1 MNIIKLNAIDSTNNF
16 LKELS
21 ATQILD
27 NFTTVVTE
35 NQRKGKGQ
43 RGAIWSSQDGKNLTF
58 STFINHNPAFTS
70 ELYTINIV
78 VSLALIK
85 VLEKYQLSQLHIK
98 WPNDILS
105 ENKKICGILIENVIK
120 SDRSIH
126 CIIGIGLNVNQMAF
140 ENLPKA
146 SSMAILKNILFD
158 KEVLLNEILASLKHH
173 YNQLENPSLL
183 WKKYHSYLYKKGT
196 PVAFEDTSKKQFM
209 GIIQGVSSFG
219 KLMVLLED
227 DTIHEYDIKEIK
239 MLY

>member
-1 MNIIKLNAIDSTNNF
+1 MNIIKLNAIESTNNF

-35 NQRKGKGQ
+35 NQLKGKGQ
-43 RGAIWSSQDGKNLTF
+43 RGATWVSEDGKNLTF
-58 STFINHNPAFTS
+58 SIFINHNSAYTNDLFTF
-70 ELYTINIV
+70 NIV
-78 VSLALIK
+78 ASIALIE

-105 ENKKICGILIENVIK
+105 ENKKICGILIENTIK

-126 CIIGIGLNVNQMAF
+126 SIIGIGLNVNQMAF

-146 SSMAILKNILFD
+146 SSMAILKNKIFD
-158 KEVLLNEILASLKHH
+158 KELLLDEILTSLTYY
-173 YNQLENPSLL
+173 YNQLENSGLL
-183 WKKYHSYLYKKGT
+183 WKKYHSYLYKKGI
-196 PVAFEDTSKKQFM
+196 PVAFENTTNKQFM
-209 GIIQGVSSFG
+209 GIIQGVSTFG
-219 KLMVLLED
+219 KLLILLED
-227 DTIHEYDIKEIK
+227 DTIKEFDIKEVK

>member
-21 ATQILD
+21 ATQTLD

-35 NQRKGKGQ
+35 NQLKGKGQ
-43 RGAIWSSQDGKNLTF
+43 RGATWSSEDGKNLTF
-58 STFINHNPAFTS
+58 STFINHTSASTNELFAF
-70 ELYTINIV
+70 NIV
-78 VSLALIK
+78 ASIAIVE
-85 VLEKYQLSQLHIK
+85 VLKKHQLSQLHIK

-105 ENKKICGILIENVIK
+105 ENKKICGILIENTIK
-120 SDRSIH
+120 SDGSMYS
-126 CIIGIGLNVNQMAF
+126 IIGIGLNVNQMAF

-146 SSMAILKNILFD
+146 SSMAILKNTIFD
-158 KEVLLNEILASLKHH
+158 KEVLLNEVLTSLKQH
-173 YNQLENPSLL
+173 YNQLQHSDLL

-219 KLMVLLED
+219 KLIVLLED
-227 DTIHEYDIKEIK
+227 DIINEYDIKEIQ